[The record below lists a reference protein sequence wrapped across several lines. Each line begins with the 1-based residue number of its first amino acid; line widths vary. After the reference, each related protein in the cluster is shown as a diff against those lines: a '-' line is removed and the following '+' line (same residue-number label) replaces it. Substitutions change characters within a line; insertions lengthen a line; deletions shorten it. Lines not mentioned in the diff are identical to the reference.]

1 MQHELTG
8 VLGSSFFVF
17 RIIYDLPGGF
27 WGGCLSDAIPG
38 INCFARAYLRQVVA
52 QRHHHPFLPM
62 SWFCDWCPDYILLQ
76 GWLTHMQTVNGAVDH
91 GLVPWPTK
99 GQPTPS
105 YFNDTL
111 FTQPIGAPDPMAFEG
126 RDFEE
131 DEKHVASIGTHRAVD

>member
-1 MQHELTG
+1 
-8 VLGSSFFVF
+8 
-17 RIIYDLPGGF
+17 
-27 WGGCLSDAIPG
+27 
-38 INCFARAYLRQVVA
+38 
-52 QRHHHPFLPM
+52 
-62 SWFCDWCPDYILLQ
+62 
-76 GWLTHMQTVNGAVDH
+76 MQTVNGAVDH